1 MVKRPKLIVDGQ
13 LFQTPA
19 WHRGMGKYSLAL
31 LDALFKLGLNDKYEA
46 VEVIL
51 NKNLVAEQ
59 ESIDTLYAMFEA
71 INFVSLDLEV
81 PAHHKAIKDLRIKN
95 RLTIEDFIGDQEH
108 DFLILSLFIDEACV
122 VFSESAQNKM
132 LLFYDLIP
140 FLYHERYKNRI
151 DFEGYLDHFKTIF
164 EASQIFT
171 ISQTVANDMEVFLGI
186 SKDKLHNIDGASI
199 DRSKLTTK
207 KPKIKLDS
215 KFILMPSGDELRK
228 NNLRAVKGFEE
239 FNSSNGNEYKLVLT
253 SRFSDYTI
261 NELQSYSDNLIFT
274 GNIPEEELQWLY
286 LNAEL
291 TLFASE
297 YEGLG
302 LPILEAASVGNTIA
316 CSDIPVFR
324 EISEQ
329 GLYFFDYLDTTS
341 IARTIVK
348 ALSKDNWEEKNKHY
362 PDILKKYTWHN
373 SAAKFLSAIDSPL
386 TAPISAEAKPKIA
399 VLTPHP
405 AGFSAIGKVV
415 AECHD
420 AFSRYFEIDYYY
432 DYGAYHRAVRPD
444 YLSHIAS
451 TYEAATFNAKSYE
464 GYDAVIYHIG
474 NSDYHLDSIK
484 SALHLPGLVI
494 LHDTYLN
501 GAFEVLEKA
510 GYIAKDRLQLEKILN
525 KLDRKKLG
533 EYLTTIVNNQL
544 AVITHSEYASTAVKS
559 VLENDVIVKKV
570 NLPVATPSSV
580 KEYVTGGLQIGLAGI
595 IADVKGLSII
605 EQLASSDLY
614 KDCVIN
620 IFGFN
625 FAKPEVIEQFKKW
638 SHVRIHPNPTD
649 FEFQTKLAKL
659 DLLINYRMEYRGETS
674 LTALEAMRYGVP
686 VIVKGDTGWY
696 SELPSTAVLKA
707 DSVEEAIMKVSE
719 AFYGLELRKKTG
731 HQARQETKNNFTHEL
746 YARDICALI
755 KHCTQN

>member
-1 MVKRPKLIVDGQ
+1 MIKRPKLIVDGQ

-31 LDALFKLGLNDKYEA
+31 LDALFKLGLNDRYDE
-46 VEVIL
+46 VEVVL
-51 NKNLVAEQ
+51 NKNLAAEK
-59 ESIDTLYAMFEA
+59 ESLDTLSAMFDTV
-71 INFVSLDLEV
+71 NFVFLDLEV
-81 PAHHKAIKDLRIKN
+81 PAPHKAIKDLRTRNK
-95 RLTIEDFIGDQEH
+95 LAIEGFTGDQDH

-122 VFSESAQNKM
+122 VFSDSAEKKM

-164 EASQIFT
+164 EATQVFT
-171 ISQTVANDMEVFLGI
+171 ISQTVADDMEVFLGI

-199 DRSKLTTK
+199 DRAKLTAK
-207 KPKIKLDS
+207 KPQIKLDS
-215 KFILMPSGDELRK
+215 KYILMPSGDELRK

-261 NELQSYSDNLIFT
+261 NELRSYSDNLIFT

-324 EISEQ
+324 EISKE

-348 ALSKDNWEEKNKHY
+348 ALSKDKWEEKKKHY
-362 PDILKKYTWHN
+362 PGILKKYTWHN
-373 SAAKFLSAIDSPL
+373 SATKFLEGIDSHPS
-386 TAPISAEAKPKIA
+386 APINADAKLKIA

-405 AGFSAIGKVV
+405 AGYSAIGKVV

-432 DYGAYHRAVRPD
+432 DYGVYHRAVRPD
-444 YLSHIAS
+444 YLSHIAP
-451 TYEAATFNAKSYE
+451 TYEAATFNARSYE

-484 SALHLPGLVI
+484 SALHLPGFVI
-494 LHDTYLN
+494 LHDTYLH

-510 GYIAKDRLQLEKILN
+510 GYIRKDRLQLEKILN
-525 KLDRKKLG
+525 KLDSKKLG
-533 EYLTTIVNNQL
+533 EYLTTIVNNQR
-544 AVITHSEYASTAVKS
+544 AVITHSDYASKAVKS
-559 VLENDVIVKKV
+559 VLADDVTVKKV
-570 NLPVATPSSV
+570 NLPVATPSSE
-580 KEYVTGGLQIGLAGI
+580 KEFTTGGLQIGLAGI

-638 SHVRIHPNPTD
+638 SHVRIHSNPTD
-649 FEFQTKLAKL
+649 FEFQTKLANL
-659 DLLINYRMEYRGETS
+659 DLLVNYRMEYRGETS

-686 VIVKGDTGWY
+686 VIVKGDIGWY
-696 SELPSTAVLKA
+696 SELPDSAVLKA
-707 DSVEEAIMKVSE
+707 ASVEEAIMKVSE
-719 AFYGLELRKKTG
+719 AFHGLELRKKTG
-731 HQARQETKNNFTHEL
+731 HRAQQETKNNFTHEL
-746 YARDICALI
+746 YAKEIYALI
-755 KHCTQN
+755 NQRQQD